1 MAVTTLCTHSFD
13 PPTDELARKRFQ
25 LDLNLELANYILDGK
40 IKPFGIK
47 KINHNTY
54 IREWPDRQSAE
65 EFYEYFRELFSK
77 YGGTLHYIKIFNKEV
92 TT

>member
-1 MAVTTLCTHSFD
+1 MTTLCTHSFD
-13 PPTDELARKRFQ
+13 PPTDELAKKRFQ
-25 LDLNLELANYILDGK
+25 LDLNLELSNYILDGK

-54 IREWPDRQSAE
+54 TREWPNRQSAE

-77 YGGTLHYIKIFNKEV
+77 YGGTLHYIEIINKEV